1 VTTSPEVAAR
11 SRVSLRKLWRAA
23 VVGLVLGGVGFGSFL
38 VPIPFLFEYLPGP
51 VRDVSELVNVS
62 NARTYPSKGSLFLT
76 TVSVDTDVTLVEMLF
91 AAVDK
96 DKVVVLESQV
106 TGGSSLNQLQEAQK
120 REMEFSKEYARTVAI
135 GAAGLG
141 RPQGDGVRVVSVQE
155 GAPADGVMEQ
165 GDVIIAVGTSRTATT
180 CDVGAVVVAS
190 DIGENIDVTVER
202 AGRKRRLILE
212 TAAAPGNP
220 ATPYLGI
227 MMEDINYRF
236 EPDVRANFDTGRI
249 AGPSAGLML
258 SLALYDRLTPL
269 DLSSGRAIAGTGT
282 ISCDGEV
289 GPIGGVEQKVAGAE
303 RKGAEVFL
311 SPAANAGAAR
321 SSADR
326 IEVVA
331 VSSFQDALDY
341 LEPSQ

>member
-1 VTTSPEVAAR
+1 MTTNTDVPAR
-11 SRVSLRKLWRAA
+11 PRVSLRKLWHAA
-23 VVGLVLGGVGFGSFL
+23 VVGVVVGGVGLGSFL

-51 VRDVSELVNVS
+51 VRDVSELVDVS
-62 NARTYPSKGSLFLT
+62 RARTYSSKGSLFLT
-76 TVSVDTDVTLVEMLF
+76 TVSVDTDVTLVEMLL

-106 TGGSSLNQLQEAQK
+106 TGGSSLDQLQEAQK
-120 REMEFSKEYARTVAI
+120 REMESSKEYARTVAI

-165 GDVIIAVGTSRTATT
+165 GDVIVAVGASRTTTT
-180 CDVGAVVVAS
+180 CDVGAAVVAS
-190 DIGENIDVTVER
+190 QIGETVSVTVER
-202 AGRKRRLILE
+202 AGRKRRLSLV
-212 TAAAPGNP
+212 TAAAPSNL

-236 EPDVRANFDTGRI
+236 EPTVRVTFDTGRI

-258 SLALYDRLTPL
+258 SLALYDRLTPA
-269 DLSSGRAIAGTGT
+269 DLSSGRAVAGTGT

-303 RKGAEVFL
+303 QKGAEVFL
-311 SPAANAGAAR
+311 SPLANAEAAR
-321 SSADR
+321 SSADS

-331 VSSFQDALDY
+331 VSSFQDAVDY
-341 LEPSQ
+341 LEPSP

>member
-1 VTTSPEVAAR
+1 MTTEPDVAAR
-11 SRVSLRKLWRAA
+11 PRVSLRNLWRAA
-23 VVGLVLGGVGFGSFL
+23 AVGLVVGGVGFGSFL

-51 VRDVSELVNVS
+51 VRDVSELVEVS
-62 NARTYPSKGSLFLT
+62 SAKTYSSEGSLYLT
-76 TVSVDTDVTLVEMLF
+76 TVSVDTDVTLVDMLLS
-91 AAVDK
+91 AVDK

-106 TGGSSLNQLQEAQK
+106 TGGSSLNQLQEAQQ
-120 REMEFSKEYARTVAI
+120 REMDSSKEYARTVAI

-155 GAPADGVMEQ
+155 GAPADGVLEQ
-165 GDVIIAVGTSRTATT
+165 GDVIVAVGAGRTATT
-180 CDVGAVVVAS
+180 CDVGAAVVAS
-190 DIGENIDVTVER
+190 EIGETVSVTVKR
-202 AGRKRRLILE
+202 AGRTRRFSLE
-212 TAAAPGNP
+212 TVAAPTNP
-220 ATPYLGI
+220 GTPYLGI

-236 EPDVRANFDTGRI
+236 EPDVRVNFDTGRI

-258 SLALYDRLTPL
+258 SLALYDRLTPT
-269 DLSSGRAIAGTGT
+269 DLSSGREIAGTGT

-289 GPIGGVEQKVAGAE
+289 GPIGGVEQKIAGAE

-311 SPAANAGAAR
+311 SPVANAEAAR
-321 SSADR
+321 GSAEG

-331 VSSFQDALDY
+331 VSSFRDAIDY